1 MSFTPPKTNVFKQFV
16 ILDSDGVV
24 SALSAIDG
32 GQIDEI
38 LIRSA
43 EERDGGVGGE
53 VGAGPVKAKGRR
65 SKSRKVEEEIR
76 RARTRHAAAAKLLE
90 ALHKHSSIGIVDG
103 VLDSDIAEQLES
115 GMVLQLRANLQLH
128 PLHQADQMVRSFIEV
143 GPKVDQKQVA
153 KEMRQMLD
161 VWGVITGTG
170 REGAP
175 VLLEPRTAGEQNP
188 RLLLPVAREDLEVD
202 LDDVLGDVTLIAQ
215 VERVIAE
222 GDTYQ
227 VIRVLRGGPATSLE
241 RGAVDEMLPE
251 LVSGLSELGVD
262 ITEDDV
268 FVTGPAIV
276 LRPICAYR

>member
-1 MSFTPPKTNVFKQFV
+1 MPFTPPKTNVFKQFV

-38 LIRSA
+38 LVRSA

-53 VGAGPVKAKGRR
+53 VGAGPVKAKAKR

-76 RARTRHAAAAKLLE
+76 SARTRHAAAAKLLE
-90 ALHKHSSIGIVDG
+90 ALHKHDSIG
-103 VLDSDIAEQLES
+103 VLDGPLDSEVAEQLES
-115 GMVLQLRANLQLH
+115 GMVLQLRTNLQLH

-143 GPKVDQKQVA
+143 GPKVDQKQVT

-175 VLLEPRTAGEQNP
+175 VLLEPRTADEQNP
-188 RLLLPVAREDLEVD
+188 RLLLPVARDDLEVD
-202 LDDVLGDVTLIAQ
+202 LDNVLGDVTLVAQ
-215 VERVIAE
+215 VEQIVGE
-222 GDTYQ
+222 GDAYQ

-251 LVSGLSELGVD
+251 LISGLGELGVD
-262 ITEDDV
+262 ISEDDV
-268 FVTGPAIV
+268 FVTGPAVV

>member
-1 MSFTPPKTNVFKQFV
+1 MPFTPPKTNVFKQFV
-16 ILDSDGVV
+16 ILDSDSVV

-38 LIRSA
+38 LVRSA

-53 VGAGPVKAKGRR
+53 VGTGPVKARGKR

-90 ALHKHSSIGIVDG
+90 ALHKHNAIGVVEG
-103 VLDSDIAEQLES
+103 ALDSDVAGQLES
-115 GMVLQLRANLQLH
+115 GMVLQLRASLQLH

-143 GPKVDQKQVA
+143 GPKMDQKQAA

-161 VWGVITGTG
+161 IWGVITGTG

-175 VLLEPRTAGEQNP
+175 VLLEPRTAEEQNP

-215 VERVIAE
+215 VEQIVAE

-251 LVSGLSELGVD
+251 LVSGLSELGVN
-262 ITEDDV
+262 IAEDDV

>member
-1 MSFTPPKTNVFKQFV
+1 MPFTPPKTNVFKQFV
-16 ILDSDGVV
+16 ILDSDSVV

-38 LIRSA
+38 LVRSA

-53 VGAGPVKAKGRR
+53 VGAGPVKARGKR

-90 ALHKHSSIGIVDG
+90 ALHKHDSIGVVEG
-103 VLDSDIAEQLES
+103 TLDSDVAGQLES
-115 GMVLQLRANLQLH
+115 GMVLQLRASLQLH

-143 GPKVDQKQVA
+143 GPKMDQKQVA

-161 VWGVITGTG
+161 IWGVITGTG

-175 VLLEPRTAGEQNP
+175 VLLEPRTTEEQNP

-215 VERVIAE
+215 VEQIVAE

-262 ITEDDV
+262 IAEDDV

>member
-1 MSFTPPKTNVFKQFV
+1 
-16 ILDSDGVV
+16 
-24 SALSAIDG
+24 
-32 GQIDEI
+32 
-38 LIRSA
+38 
-43 EERDGGVGGE
+43 
-53 VGAGPVKAKGRR
+53 
-65 SKSRKVEEEIR
+65 
-76 RARTRHAAAAKLLE
+76 
-90 ALHKHSSIGIVDG
+90 
-103 VLDSDIAEQLES
+103 
-115 GMVLQLRANLQLH
+115 MVLQLRASLQLH

-143 GPKVDQKQVA
+143 GPKMDQKQVA

-175 VLLEPRTAGEQNP
+175 VLLEPRTAEEQNP
-188 RLLLPVAREDLEVD
+188 RLLLPVARENLEVD

-215 VERVIAE
+215 VEQIIAE

-262 ITEDDV
+262 IAEDDV